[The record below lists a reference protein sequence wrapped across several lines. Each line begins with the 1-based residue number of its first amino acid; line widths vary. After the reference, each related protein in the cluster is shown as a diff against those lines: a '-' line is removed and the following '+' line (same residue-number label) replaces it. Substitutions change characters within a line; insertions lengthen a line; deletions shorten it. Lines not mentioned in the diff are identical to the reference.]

1 MNRTEYFKAY
11 YQENKA
17 KILDR
22 VRERNYVVREA
33 QKEEREECG
42 LFKKINKPIIIDF
55 HM

>member
-33 QKEEREECG
+33 QKEEREEQRI
-42 LFKKINKPIIIDF
+42 LQHRFF
-55 HM
+55 Y